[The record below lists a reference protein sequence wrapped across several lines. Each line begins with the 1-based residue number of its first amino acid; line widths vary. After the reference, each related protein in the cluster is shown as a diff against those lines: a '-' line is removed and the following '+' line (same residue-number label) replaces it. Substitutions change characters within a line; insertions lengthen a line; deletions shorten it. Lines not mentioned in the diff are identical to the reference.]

1 MSAVVPAD
9 PRIQDVG
16 FAKLQG
22 SGIDHVM
29 RTYEIVLGRASKD
42 ARPDVVLGD
51 TKSVSRQHARIYF
64 NFDSGWLT
72 RPGASLIHA
81 REILLFII
89 LLSFI

>member
-1 MSAVVPAD
+1 MSAVPAG
-9 PRIQDVG
+9 PRLQDVG

-64 NFDSGWLT
+64 NFDSGWS
-72 RPGASLIHA
+72 RG
-81 REILLFII
+81 RV
-89 LLSFI
+89 